1 MKIVSKNPFEDFY
14 DGEVFDER
22 KALEYLWLCPDFR
35 INATAKLFKWST
47 TKLYSFLEKVDIK
60 CEKNTPKKTVK
71 NTLQNHV
78 TASKTNTSTEVVK
91 NKNTVKNTPKK
102 TLEDRKKEFGEK
114 LIPFVNK
121 YGKEMIREFFNY
133 WTEHNEDGKL
143 MAFEKTKTRTFSI
156 PNRLVTWNRN
166 NKEKYGTTFKNS
178 REQRLAD
185 SAKRKQEL
193 IEYAINGDREDK
205 NIVF

>member
-1 MKIVSKNPFEDFY
+1 MDIIKDNPFWEEKRVY
-14 DGEVFDER
+14 S
-22 KALEYLWLCPDFR
+22 KAEAWIYLQSNDVS
-35 INATAKLFKWST
+35 INATAKLFGWST
-47 TKLYSFLEKVDIK
+47 TKLYAFLKEI
-60 CEKNTPKKTVK
+60 KNTPKKTAK
-71 NTLQNHV
+71 KTPIKAV
-78 TASKTNTSTEVVK
+78 TTSKTNTSTEVAK

-102 TLEDRKKEFGEK
+102 TLENRKKEFGEK

-121 YGKEMIREFFNY
+121 YGREMIREFFNY

-143 MAFEKTKTRTFSI
+143 MAFEKTKTKTFSI

>member
-1 MKIVSKNPFEDFY
+1 MDIIKDNPFWEEKRVY
-14 DGEVFDER
+14 S
-22 KALEYLWLCPDFR
+22 KAEAWIYLQENDISIR
-35 INATAKLFKWST
+35 ETSKLFGWST
-47 TKLYSFLEKVDIK
+47 TKLYAFLKEI
-60 CEKNTPKKTVK
+60 KNTSKKTVK
-71 NTLQNHV
+71 NTPIKAV
-78 TASKTNTSTEVVK
+78 TASKTNTSTEVAK

-102 TLEDRKKEFGEK
+102 TLEERKKEFGEK
-114 LIPFVNK
+114 LIPFVDK

-143 MAFEKTKTRTFSI
+143 MAFEKTKTKTFSI
-156 PNRLVTWNRN
+156 PNRLITWNRN